1 MVYDQLYLFIIFTL
15 DGILIGVLFD
25 FFRILRKSFNTNDVV
40 TYIEDIC
47 FWILTGILIIYFMYM
62 FSDGELRL
70 FMVLGLIMG
79 IAFYILTFSR
89 YVIKFSVKLLH
100 IIFKPIFYILNKIK
114 KIKNMLKNI
123 NTFKFRKK
131 FDIND

>member
-15 DGILIGVLFD
+15 DGILIGILFD

-47 FWILTGILIIYFMYM
+47 FWILTGILIIYSMYM
-62 FSDGELRL
+62 FSDGKLRI
-70 FMVLGLIMG
+70 FMVLGIAIG
-79 IAFYILTFSR
+79 ITFYILTFSR
-89 YVIKFSVKLLH
+89 YVIKFSVNLLH
-100 IIFKPIFYILNKIK
+100 IIFKPIFYIFYKIK

-131 FDIND
+131 LI

>member
-15 DGILIGVLFD
+15 DGILIGILFD

-47 FWILTGILIIYFMYM
+47 FWILTGILIIYSMYM

-89 YVIKFSVKLLH
+89 YVIKFSVNLLH
-100 IIFKPIFYILNKIK
+100 IIFKPIFYIFYKIK

-123 NTFKFRKK
+123 NTFKFGKK
-131 FDIND
+131 LIK

>member
-47 FWILTGILIIYFMYM
+47 FWILTGILIIYSMYM

-79 IAFYILTFSR
+79 ITFYILTFSR
-89 YVIKFSVKLLH
+89 YVIKFSVNLLH
-100 IIFKPIFYILNKIK
+100 IIFKPIFYIFYKIK
-114 KIKNMLKNI
+114 KIKNIFKNI

-131 FDIND
+131 LI

>member
-89 YVIKFSVKLLH
+89 YVIKFSVNLLH

-131 FDIND
+131 LI

>member
-15 DGILIGVLFD
+15 DGILIGILFD

-47 FWILTGILIIYFMYM
+47 FWILTGILIIYSMYM
-62 FSDGELRL
+62 FSDGKLRI
-70 FMVLGLIMG
+70 FMVLGIAIG
-79 IAFYILTFSR
+79 ITFYILTFSR
-89 YVIKFSVKLLH
+89 YVIKFSVNLLH

-131 FDIND
+131 LI

>member
-15 DGILIGVLFD
+15 DGILIGILFD
-25 FFRILRKSFNTNDVV
+25 FFRILRKSFNTKDVV

-47 FWILTGILIIYFMYM
+47 FWILTGILIIYSMYM
-62 FSDGELRL
+62 FSDGKLRI
-70 FMVLGLIMG
+70 FMVLGLAIG
-79 IAFYILTFSR
+79 ITFYILTFSR
-89 YVIKFSVKLLH
+89 YVIKFSVNLLH

-131 FDIND
+131 LI